1 MTTGTGHPATTRV
14 CGHEV
19 SDRHKFIDGVDLRR
33 RVVRTDRDERVEHHD
48 LQAEGERSI
57 SNGTTDVPEA
67 DQPEDAPTQLA
78 PEELC
83 TLETRRGRG
92 GHHGRRIAV
101 PSGTRGRASQGT
113 QSSAFDG
120 RSVLARRRH
129 HADPQIR
136 CGVDVDVDRSAP
148 SASDEAKR
156 RRGSE
161 DLTRDRRTVH
171 DEHLDVVHPRHQLTR
186 IAQELGDARRRS
198 FDR

>member
-14 CGHEV
+14 CRHEV

-83 TLETRRGRG
+83 TLERGQAEAATS
-92 GHHGRRIAV
+92 GHESLCPREPAGEHHEERNRLLG
-101 PSGTRGRASQGT
+101 
-113 QSSAFDG
+113 DG
-120 RSVLARRRH
+120 RCVLARRRH
-129 HADPQIR
+129 HGDPQVR
-136 CGVDVDVDRSAP
+136 CGVEVDVDRSAP